1 MKEGSVMVYCG
12 KATKDGNGGCL
23 CASHCQSAQAGLP
36 AGAQGGVRHHGDGR
50 DLSALLGGS

>member
-1 MKEGSVMVYCG
+1 MVCCVA
-12 KATKDGNGGCL
+12 ATEDGDGGCL
-23 CASHCQSAQAGLP
+23 CAGDCKSAQAGLP